1 VTGYYTS
8 GAITVGGVTLPAP
21 AGGTAGY
28 IIKYTQGGDIYRLV
42 SNTSTTTGFYKVLV
56 NSSAYPAVVEVRN
69 AGNTT
74 TLSTIDVPSKTFK
87 ALTWYGTEFFA
98 I

>member
-1 VTGYYTS
+1 VTGYYST
-8 GAITVGGVTLPAP
+8 GAITVDGVTLDAP
-21 AGGTAGY
+21 IQGTNAAF
-28 IIKYTQGGDIYRLV
+28 IIKYSQGDPYKLI
-42 SNTSTTTGFYKVLV
+42 SNTSTTTGFYKLLV
-56 NSSAYPAVVEVRN
+56 NSSESPAVVEVRN

-74 TLSTIDVPSKTFK
+74 TLSTIAVPSKAVK